1 MQPTTKEPRLPA
13 PLGGPHVLFDGSF
26 ILEFLQPAPELNASV
41 LMRAT
46 YKGGHELVKL
56 GKKHP
61 QAPPLH
67 IHYAQSESFLVE
79 AGAVGTTTTYDTV
92 DTVHTTKA
100 AHHQVV
106 PRRGLSP
113 PVPSRDANGAT
124 AIPPWTPH
132 NFWPYVTSRC
142 KDSIPNVRA
151 TNMLYRVAP
160 THPFWSTPEGEEYER
175 TLPKGRN
182 SDTTVLIWAYPKV
195 SNGSP
200 TGTLV
205 SDFPPDLDAAF
216 FLALLGLVDAL
227 SSQRVAMTPLLFAT
241 LMSMQTA
248 SEMAMV
254 VAPAA
259 WWLGPLRW
267 WVPHIGQSTLE
278 RVRKLLGGGH
288 PVKLVEDIIY
298 NVVLKGQ

>member
-1 MQPTTKEPRLPA
+1 MHPSRKEPRLPA
-13 PLGGPHVLFDGSF
+13 PLGGPHVLFGGSF

-67 IHYAQSESFLVE
+67 IHFAQSESFIVE
-79 AGAVGTTTTYDTV
+79 AGAVGTTTTYDTI
-92 DTVHTTKA
+92 DTVHTTEG

-106 PRRGLSP
+106 PRQGLSP

-124 AIPPWTPH
+124 AIPPRTPH
-132 NFWPYVTSRC
+132 NFWP
-142 KDSIPNVRA
+142 
-151 TNMLYRVAP
+151 VAP
-160 THPFWSTPEGEEYER
+160 THPFWSTPEGQEYER
-175 TLPKGRN
+175 TLPNGRD

-227 SSQRVAMTPLLFAT
+227 SSNRVAMTPSLFAT
-241 LMSMQTA
+241 LMAMQTE
-248 SEMAMV
+248 SEMAMI
-254 VAPAA
+254 VAPGA

-267 WVPHIGQSTLE
+267 WVPSVGQSVLE
-278 RVRKLLGGGH
+278 RLRKLLGGGH
-288 PVKLVEDIIY
+288 PVKLVEDIIH
-298 NVVLKGQ
+298 NVVLKRQ

>member
-67 IHYAQSESFLVE
+67 IHFAQSESFIVE
-79 AGAVGTTTTYDTV
+79 AGAVGTTSTYDAI

-100 AHHQVV
+100 SYHQTV
-106 PRRGLSP
+106 PRQGLSP
-113 PVPSRDANGAT
+113 PVPVRDENGAT

-132 NFWPYVTSRC
+132 NFWP
-142 KDSIPNVRA
+142 
-151 TNMLYRVAP
+151 VAP
-160 THPFWSTPEGEEYER
+160 THPFWSTPEGQEYES
-175 TLPKGRN
+175 TLPNGRN
-182 SDTTVLIWAYPKV
+182 SDTTTLIWGYPKI
-195 SNGSP
+195 SNGAT

-205 SDFPPDLDAAF
+205 SDFPPDMDAAF
-216 FLALLGLVDAL
+216 FLALLGYVDAI
-227 SSQRVAMTPLLFAT
+227 SSKRIAMTPSVFAKLF
-241 LMSMQTA
+241 SIQTE
-248 SEMAMV
+248 SETAMV
-254 VAPAA
+254 MAPRAS
-259 WWLGPLRW
+259 WLGPLRW
-267 WVPHIGQSTLE
+267 WVPWTAQVSLE

-288 PVKLVEDIIY
+288 PVKLVEDVIH
-298 NVVLKGQ
+298 NVVVKQQ